1 MPNWTQLQEYV
12 RNKYT
17 LEVDKSTMMSM
28 VWVYDD
34 GRHQRI
40 VLRRYE
46 AFGREMIEFK
56 SPFARTSDATAEQL
70 LRKNAELP
78 LATIALS
85 GDVYLAVYNM
95 LLEHMD
101 LNDFDLVV
109 SRVAHV
115 ADKLEAEYAHRDDF

>member
-12 RNKYT
+12 RKKYT
-17 LEVDKSTMMSM
+17 LESDKQSMMSM

-40 VLRRYE
+40 VVRRYK
-46 AFGREMIEFK
+46 AFGRDMIEFK
-56 SPFARTSDATAEQL
+56 SPFAHTSDATPEQL

-101 LNDFDLVV
+101 LSDFDLVV

>member
-12 RNKYT
+12 RSKYT
-17 LEVDKSTMMSM
+17 LEDDEHAMMSM
-28 VWVYDD
+28 VWVYED

-40 VLRRYE
+40 VLRRYR
-46 AFGREMIEFK
+46 AFERDMIEFK
-56 SPFARTSDATAEQL
+56 SPFARTSDASAEDL

-78 LATIALS
+78 MATVALS

-101 LNDFDLVV
+101 FDDFDLVV